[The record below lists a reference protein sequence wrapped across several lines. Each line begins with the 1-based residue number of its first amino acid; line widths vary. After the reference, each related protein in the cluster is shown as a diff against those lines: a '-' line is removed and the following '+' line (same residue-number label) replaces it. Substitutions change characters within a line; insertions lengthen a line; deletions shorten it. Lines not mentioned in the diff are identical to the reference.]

1 MLYLGHT
8 LLIANPTARSGKAEK
23 IALAA
28 HKKLIERA
36 AQGQDFD
43 PSLVLTRAQG
53 DGETIA
59 ANQGAAFD
67 TIIVIGGDGIV
78 HEVINGV
85 MRIDREQRP
94 RIGVIPCGNGDDFAR
109 SLNLSRDP
117 LHALDQILQGE
128 IFSIDVGKV
137 NDHYFAETLSFGF
150 DAAIALQTTE
160 LRQKTKRTG
169 TILYLQCALDQ
180 LKHNMVLRKVRIS
193 LDNKPATTLE
203 VYMIAVQ
210 NGQHYGGG
218 FRITP
223 NASLTDGLFDICYAT
238 GPYLKPV
245 AAYIFLQAKKGKH
258 LGMKGVYTAQ
268 ARSITLDFDD
278 PIACQIDG
286 EPLYALHY
294 EAEVIPSALEVIIPS
309 EGAFEHVH
317 KTDNARSS
325 HQTTEL
331 AVTTKED
338 A

>member
-23 IALAA
+23 IALTA
-28 HKKLIERA
+28 HKKLIERVS
-36 AQGQDFD
+36 QGQDFD
-43 PSLVLTRAQG
+43 PSLILTRERG

-59 ANQGAAFD
+59 ASQGAEFD

-78 HEVINGV
+78 HEVINGI

-94 RIGVIPCGNGDDFAR
+94 RLGVIPCGNGDDFAR

-117 LHALDQILQGE
+117 LHALDQLLQGE
-128 IFSIDVGKV
+128 LFSIDVGKV

-150 DAAIALQTTE
+150 DATIALQTTE

-193 LDNKPATTLE
+193 LDNKPPAALE

-218 FRITP
+218 FQIAP
-223 NASLTDGLFDICYAT
+223 NASLADGLFDICYAT

-245 AAYIFLQAKKGKH
+245 AAYVFLQAKKGKH
-258 LGMKGVYTAQ
+258 LGMKGIHAAQ
-268 ARSITLDFDD
+268 ARTITLDFDD

-294 EAEVIPSALEVIIPS
+294 EAEVIPSALEVIIPT
-309 EGAFEHVH
+309 EGAFEHIH
-317 KTDNARSS
+317 KTLEANLANQS
-325 HQTTEL
+325 TEL
-331 AVTTKED
+331 ALQQKED

>member
-23 IALAA
+23 IALTA
-28 HKKLIERA
+28 HKKLIERV

-43 PSLVLTRAQG
+43 PSLVLTRERG

-59 ANQGAAFD
+59 ATQGAEFD

-78 HEVINGV
+78 HEVINGI
-85 MRIDREQRP
+85 MRIGREQRP
-94 RIGVIPCGNGDDFAR
+94 RLGVISCGNGDDFAR

-117 LHALDQILQGE
+117 LHTLDQLLQGNVL
-128 IFSIDVGKV
+128 SIDIGKV

-180 LKHNMVLRKVRIS
+180 LRHNMILRKVQIS
-193 LDNKPATTLE
+193 LDNKPAFTKE

-218 FRITP
+218 FQITP
-223 NASLTDGLFDICYAT
+223 HASLTDGLFDICYAT

-245 AAYIFLQAKKGKH
+245 AAYIFMQAKKGNH
-258 LGMKGVYTAQ
+258 LGMKGIYTTQ
-268 ARSITLDFDD
+268 ARTITLDFND

-294 EAEVIPSALEVIIPS
+294 EAEVIPSAIEVIIPA

-317 KTDNARSS
+317 KTGNANQA
-325 HQTTEL
+325 HQSTEL
-331 AVTTKED
+331 ALQPKED